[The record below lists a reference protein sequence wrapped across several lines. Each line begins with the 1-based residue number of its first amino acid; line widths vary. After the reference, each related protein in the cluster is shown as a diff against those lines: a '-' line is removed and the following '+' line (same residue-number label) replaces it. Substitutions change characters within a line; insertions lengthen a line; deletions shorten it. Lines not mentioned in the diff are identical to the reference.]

1 MRYSF
6 REIHT
11 LNILSD
17 NPIYSQYFRTP
28 NDLKVMV
35 WIILLCFLVATVG
48 AFLFTVDKIVP
59 ARGIIDTKSE
69 LFDVRNTEPGFI
81 EKMFVREGDL
91 VNMGQVLI
99 QFDTEFIDLEINSLQ
114 QQKDN
119 LSRNIWS
126 DFFQIK
132 KLIDTQTKTT
142 LSLSLEKIP
151 NPINQLGYGEYL
163 SKPFLDTKAVNDERQ
178 RNLVEQVRSGQRQQD
193 NIRARIVLQQ
203 KERQRIKRLYIDGIE
218 SLSSL
223 DQVEANVLSLQAQ
236 YESNLDKV
244 QSLEAEIQQL
254 EKQQTQAQSE
264 YVLDR
269 LIRIH
274 DQLDNFHRIEF
285 ELSSKQRTKT
295 DLKVTSPIDGTIDA
309 LMVQGDNERIPET
322 TTLLSIRPRYSEQDL
337 EIDIQIPASYAIW
350 VNPGMV
356 FRASSLGNNPDDHGY
371 ILGEIT
377 FIAASS
383 QIDESSSERVYRMKG
398 KISEIKALRVDSKET
413 LLRPGSALT
422 VDIRAGERRLI
433 NYIFDPF
440 TKYLRTALSEPS

>member
-17 NPIYSQYFRTP
+17 NPLYSQYFKTP

-178 RNLVEQVRSGQRQQD
+178 RNLVEQVLSGQRQQD

-223 DQVEANVLSLQAQ
+223 DQVEANELSLQAQ
-236 YESNLDKV
+236 YESNLDK
-244 QSLEAEIQQL
+244 I
-254 EKQQTQAQSE
+254 
-264 YVLDR
+264 
-269 LIRIH
+269 
-274 DQLDNFHRIEF
+274 
-285 ELSSKQRTKT
+285 
-295 DLKVTSPIDGTIDA
+295 G
-309 LMVQGDNERIPET
+309 
-322 TTLLSIRPRYSEQDL
+322 
-337 EIDIQIPASYAIW
+337 
-350 VNPGMV
+350 
-356 FRASSLGNNPDDHGY
+356 RASCR
-371 ILGEIT
+371 
-377 FIAASS
+377 
-383 QIDESSSERVYRMKG
+383 ERVF
-398 KISEIKALRVDSKET
+398 SSV
-413 LLRPGSALT
+413 
-422 VDIRAGERRLI
+422 
-433 NYIFDPF
+433 
-440 TKYLRTALSEPS
+440 